1 MAGRATLRSTLF
13 VALRYVVFRFAARL
27 AFRTTVNAQPDLSRQ
42 MPAFASHVH
51 GSPSSSR
58 GARPGGF
65 DCARLRRP
73 AMGASFR
80 DRGVCACHICMYMY
94 DERRTPWAEDAP
106 RRPSG
111 RFRAP
116 ALFRCAL
123 TPVFRTL
130 RPNRDMFAAPTA
142 VARLGFGMGRARA
155 NILVRGS
162 PPTVQA
168 ARGIKSQALPV

>member
-1 MAGRATLRSTLF
+1 MYQMVTSNHVGLTLRYTKVHAHAHVCMYIL
-13 VALRYVVFRFAARL
+13 VKTKRWAL
-27 AFRTTVNAQPDLSRQ
+27 
-42 MPAFASHVH
+42 PADSHAVH
-51 GSPSSSR
+51 SPTHHVRSVL
-58 GARPGGF
+58 RP
-65 DCARLRRP
+65 CTHLCWLW

-123 TPVFRTL
+123 TPVFELCDRIGTCSRHPQRSRGL
-130 RPNRDMFAAPTA
+130 VSGWGGPGLIYLCGGRPPRCRRRA
-142 VARLGFGMGRARA
+142 V
-155 NILVRGS
+155 
-162 PPTVQA
+162 
-168 ARGIKSQALPV
+168 

>member
-1 MAGRATLRSTLF
+1 MYQMVTSNHVGLTLRYTK
-13 VALRYVVFRFAARL
+13 VHAHA
-27 AFRTTVNAQPDLSRQ
+27 
-42 MPAFASHVH
+42 HVH
-51 GSPSSSR
+51 VHTRKRWALPADSHAVHSPTHHVRSVL
-58 GARPGGF
+58 RP
-65 DCARLRRP
+65 CTHLCWLW

-80 DRGVCACHICMYMY
+80 DRGVCACHMTK
-94 DERRTPWAEDAP
+94 DAPRGRKDAP